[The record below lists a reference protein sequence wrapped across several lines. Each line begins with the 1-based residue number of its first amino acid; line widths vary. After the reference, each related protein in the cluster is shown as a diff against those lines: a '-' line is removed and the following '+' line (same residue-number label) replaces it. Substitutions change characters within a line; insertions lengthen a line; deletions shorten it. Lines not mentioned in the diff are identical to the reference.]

1 MNCYQCSKKIAIPW
15 MTYKQGDSVH
25 NLCSYLCYSKT
36 TKQMRFQDIV
46 NKNDFMKDPLPFYTF
61 QKPKPPAVSEFQFL
75 SDRELKQLTDVELSK
90 YERELR
96 NQFLLNSEKASYA
109 LEMVSM
115 SEEFRGSPSSDS
127 DTE

>member
-1 MNCYQCSKKIAIPW
+1 MNCYQCSKKIVIPW
-15 MTYKQGDSVH
+15 MTYKKGDSVY

-36 TKQMRFQDIV
+36 TKQMRFQDII
-46 NKNDFMKDPLPFYTF
+46 NKDDFMKDPLPFCTF
-61 QKPKPPAVSEFQFL
+61 QKPKPPPVSEFQFL

-96 NQFLLNSEKASYA
+96 NQFLLNSENASYA

-115 SEEFRGSPSSDS
+115 SEEFRESPSSDS